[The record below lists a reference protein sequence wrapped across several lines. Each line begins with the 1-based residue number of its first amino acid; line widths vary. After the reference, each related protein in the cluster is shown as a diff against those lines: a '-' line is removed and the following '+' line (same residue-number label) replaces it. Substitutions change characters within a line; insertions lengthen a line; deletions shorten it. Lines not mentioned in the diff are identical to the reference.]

1 MKHRLAKQLLF
12 LIFTV
17 ASIAGSANADQP
29 PLHGGEFTVIRG
41 TIDNGGGAADGDVF
55 KLRGTIGQH
64 DAGNR
69 KSGGEFE
76 LRSGFWT
83 ETAEFSEAIFIDSFE

>member
-1 MKHRLAKQLLF
+1 MKHRLATQLFF
-12 LIFTV
+12 LLITV

-29 PLHGGEFTVIRG
+29 PLQGGEFKITKG